1 MLTPDYIH
9 VVYSLVLVL
18 VAIGVTLW
26 WRIPVARE
34 ITLGPV
40 RAFVQLVAVGYA
52 LTFLFE
58 PGRSWMIIPVLLV
71 MTTVGA
77 YAAAGRVKKLKGAY
91 AVTFSSILIGSA
103 ITLGLMLALPIID
116 FEARVVIP
124 LSGMI
129 ISNAMNASAITINRF
144 AADMR
149 SHRLAVETSLS
160 LGKSWR
166 DASRPFQREA
176 IMAGMI
182 SILNFMKTVGIVAL
196 PGAMTGMILGGAEPL
211 DAALLQLIVAFMLL
225 SAMSITSALTVE
237 FTVRRFFTS
246 LDQLRHDV

>member
-1 MLTPDYIH
+1 
-9 VVYSLVLVL
+9 
-18 VAIGVTLW
+18 VTVW
-26 WRIPVARE
+26 WRIPVTKE

-58 PGRSWMIIPVLLV
+58 PGRSWLIIPVLLV

-77 YAAAGRVKKLKGAY
+77 YAAAGRVRKLRGAY
-91 AVTFSSILIGSA
+91 VVTLVSIMLGSA
-103 ITLGLMLALPIID
+103 VTLGLMLALPIIE

-129 ISNAMNASAITINRF
+129 ISNAMNASAIAINRF

-149 SHRLAVETSLS
+149 SHRLAIETALS
-160 LGKSWR
+160 LGKNWR
-166 DASRPFQREA
+166 EASRPFQREA
-176 IMAGMI
+176 VMAGMI

-225 SAMSITSALTVE
+225 SAMSITAALTVE
-237 FTVRRFFTS
+237 LTVRRFFTGY
-246 LDQLRHDV
+246 DQLRHDV